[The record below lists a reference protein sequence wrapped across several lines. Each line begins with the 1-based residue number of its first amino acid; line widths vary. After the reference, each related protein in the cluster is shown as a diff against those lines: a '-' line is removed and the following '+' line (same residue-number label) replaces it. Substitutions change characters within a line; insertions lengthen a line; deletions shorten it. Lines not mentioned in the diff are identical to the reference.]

1 MAATDSK
8 RKRSITRLF
17 VSDDGQTS
25 GRASMTTHTVVFKY
39 ADDTESRFDLSL
51 IGLDLSKPSVAR
63 AAAAFGV
70 STTAGNAGN
79 TAAASEGT
87 DDPEFIKKEVD
98 DRLSTIAPAFK
109 DPNDRSQGVW
119 AAEREAGAPRTG
131 LLLEAAIAFRESELK
146 KSADPEWL
154 AKMREKLQDKDFVK
168 NLQGDAKFKG
178 HLERLKLE
186 KAQERAAKAAAN
198 AKAGGTDT
206 ASAALG

>member
-17 VSDDGQTS
+17 INDDGQTS

-39 ADDTESRFDLSL
+39 ADDTESRFELKR
-51 IGLDLSKPSVAR
+51 IGLDVSKPSVAR

-87 DDPEFIKKEVD
+87 DDPEFIKAEVD
-98 DRLSTIAPAFK
+98 DRLETIAP
-109 DPNDRSQGVW
+109 NDGSPGVW

-131 LLLEAAIAFRESELK
+131 LLLEAAIAFRQSELK
-146 KSADPEWL
+146 KEADPEWL

-186 KAQERAAKAAAN
+186 KAQERAAKAAAA
-198 AKAGGTDT
+198 AKAGGSDT